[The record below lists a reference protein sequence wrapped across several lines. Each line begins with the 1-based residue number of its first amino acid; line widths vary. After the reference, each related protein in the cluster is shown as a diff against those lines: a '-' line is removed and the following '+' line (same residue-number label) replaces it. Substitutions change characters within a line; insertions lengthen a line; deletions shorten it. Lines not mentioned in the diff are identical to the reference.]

1 MSTVV
6 VALLACAV
14 LGFVIQRGGTCMV
27 AAVDEFWT
35 TRRFGL
41 GRSLIETALWVT
53 LLAGVAALIGLSVP
67 ASPRV
72 EPGSAAALGGV
83 LLGIGAWLNGACALG
98 TLAKIGSGQWAF
110 FVTLGGIIAGIEASA
125 RVGMMSLP
133 GLSMQAMPS
142 VSTMISFSGVL
153 LVAFHWRS
161 LLGLTASDDRH
172 PQQSLKWATVAIG
185 ICITIIALSVGS
197 WSYTGALHA
206 IFRDGPLSHSFDLAM
221 MTAILGGAIVGG
233 SLSKTMSMQEE
244 GGGLL
249 DYARH
254 LGGGILMGL
263 GGGLVPGGNDQ
274 LILFNAPM
282 FEPFAWLALTTM
294 TLTIL
299 ACLVVGART
308 ATAPPDPTDVA
319 R

>member
-1 MSTVV
+1 
-6 VALLACAV
+6 
-14 LGFVIQRGGTCMV
+14 MV
-27 AAVDEFWT
+27 AAVEEFWT
-35 TRRFGL
+35 SRRFGL
-41 GRSLIETALWVT
+41 GRSLIETALWAT
-53 LLAGVAALIGLSVP
+53 LLVGIAALVGLRVP

-72 EPGSAAALGGV
+72 TPGFAVALGGV

-98 TLAKIGSGQWAF
+98 TLAKIGSGQWTF

-125 RVGMMSLP
+125 TVGMMNEP
-133 GLSMQAMPS
+133 GLRVQAVPS
-142 VSTMISFSGVL
+142 VNTLIFVSAVL
-153 LVAFHWRS
+153 LVALHWRS
-161 LLGLTASDDRH
+161 FLVPRGGDDRRRRH
-172 PQQSLKWATVAIG
+172 GPKWATVAIG

-206 IFRDGPLSHSFDLAM
+206 IFHDGPLSHRFDLAM
-221 MTAILGGAIVGG
+221 MAAILGGAIVGG
-233 SLSKTMSMQEE
+233 RFGKTMARPEA
-244 GGGLL
+244 GGSLP

-254 LGGGILMGL
+254 LGGGLLMGF

-282 FEPFAWLALTTM
+282 FEPFAWLAITTM

-299 ACLVVGART
+299 VCLVVGART
-308 ATAPPDPTDVA
+308 VTAPPDPMDVA